1 MADEGYAGQLLVSHD
16 VCTRLQLTGYGG
28 FGYGY
33 LRSVVPGMIDALGL
47 DAALLDQFMIENTR
61 RILAS

>member
-1 MADEGYAGQLLVSHD
+1 MLVSHD
-16 VCTRLQLTGYGG
+16 VATRIQLTAYGG

-47 DAALLDQFMIENTR
+47 DRELLDQFMVENTR
-61 RILAS
+61 RILTV